1 MPYIKQQDRNPKIGH
16 IADLAEQCETVGDLN
31 YSITK
36 LLHLWMAKQVSS
48 NGNKYGARYATHN
61 AVIGVLE
68 CAKLEL
74 YRTLTAPY
82 EDKVR
87 VENGDV

>member
-1 MPYIKQQDRNPKIGH
+1 MPYIKQEDRLPKIGN
-16 IADLAEQCETVGDLN
+16 IVDLASKCETVGELN
-31 YSITK
+31 YAITK
-36 LLHLWMAKQVSS
+36 LLHTWMENQVSS